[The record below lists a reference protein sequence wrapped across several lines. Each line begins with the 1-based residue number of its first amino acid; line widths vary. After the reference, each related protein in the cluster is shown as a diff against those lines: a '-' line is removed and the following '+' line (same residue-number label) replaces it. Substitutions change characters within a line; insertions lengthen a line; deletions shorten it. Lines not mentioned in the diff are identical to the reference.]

1 MKNLKMGHLINT
13 IIIMITQKSILNNL
27 TVFLSFLLLNACGL
41 KNESNSNYE
50 DLTNKSNKSDTA
62 FLESNT
68 EINQINKQLHLET
81 LKRDTVIDNYSFEL
95 IVENWSPETYYG
107 NSTLVIK
114 NLISGEI
121 IQILKSDNFHFNQH
135 LYFDFKDMN
144 FDSNKDLV
152 FFNGFNGGYGT
163 QTYDY
168 YLFNKKVK
176 KFELNNELGI
186 IAGCLGIK
194 VDTVNKRIVSYAKG
208 SCCWHETKAF
218 LAKDNQFVEV
228 KSLIID
234 QDSKNEIILKEK
246 INGKWKTTL
255 IPLIGDNN
263 EDIIDSIN
271 KVF

>member
-13 IIIMITQKSILNNL
+13 IVIMITQKSILNNL
-27 TVFLSFLLLNACGL
+27 TVFLSLFLFNACGS

-50 DLTNKSNKSDTA
+50 DLTNKSNKFDTVS
-62 FLESNT
+62 LESNT
-68 EINQINKQLHLET
+68 KTNQINKQLET

-121 IQILKSDNFHFNQH
+121 IQILKSDNFHFDQY
-135 LYFDFKDMN
+135 LYFEFKDIN
-144 FDSNKDLV
+144 FDSKKDLV

-176 KFELNNELGI
+176 KFELNKELGI
-186 IAGCLGIK
+186 IAGCLGIE
-194 VDTVNKRIVSYAKG
+194 VDTQNKRIVSYAKA

-218 LAKDNQFVEV
+218 LAKENQFFEV

-234 QDSKNEIILKEK
+234 QDSNFILIYYHEAFLN
-246 INGKWKTTL
+246 INL
-255 IPLIGDNN
+255 I
-263 EDIIDSIN
+263 
-271 KVF
+271 V